1 MATKSEVQDMQQE
14 HQREME
20 ALLESVRQI
29 SSEVKRLSLICD
41 YFIPQEYLQLIQ
53 EHTHWND
60 EIGEWQLVS
69 LKYNRLIFFDCLL
82 CLSGSCISHSKCS
95 QYHYSAVVSIL

>member
-1 MATKSEVQDMQQE
+1 MLMATKSEVQDMQQE

-41 YFIPQEYLQLIQ
+41 YFIPHEYLQLIQ

-60 EIGEWQLVS
+60 EIGEWQLVCYCFTIFVVRS
-69 LKYNRLIFFDCLL
+69 REFFYLEKIVELIEWVCFL
-82 CLSGSCISHSKCS
+82 
-95 QYHYSAVVSIL
+95 YSFLF

>member
-1 MATKSEVQDMQQE
+1 MWIFYLSIEAKLDLSLNEQFQVWTMLMATKSEVQDMQQE

-29 SSEVKRLSLICD
+29 SSEVKKLSLICD

-69 LKYNRLIFFDCLL
+69 KQNTR
-82 CLSGSCISHSKCS
+82 
-95 QYHYSAVVSIL
+95 AT

>member
-1 MATKSEVQDMQQE
+1 MYMTHKSEMQDMQEE

-20 ALLESVRQI
+20 ALLEGVRQM
-29 SSEVKRLSLICD
+29 SAEVKRLSLIID
-41 YFIPQEYLQLIQ
+41 HFIPQEFLHLIQ

-69 LKYNRLIFFDCLL
+69 SRVTGTMRRGLQNIASSSTEFFRNAWLTPETT
-82 CLSGSCISHSKCS
+82 
-95 QYHYSAVVSIL
+95 